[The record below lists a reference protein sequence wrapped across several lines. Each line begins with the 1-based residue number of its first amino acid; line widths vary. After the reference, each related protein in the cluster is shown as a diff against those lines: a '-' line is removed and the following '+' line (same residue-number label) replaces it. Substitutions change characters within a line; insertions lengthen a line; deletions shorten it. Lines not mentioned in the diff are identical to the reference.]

1 MNFHQI
7 LYINLTDDLQ
17 STKQKMKESKRE
29 KIILVLPGENKNLKN
44 IESLTSLKKEA
55 QMLGKILTIFSSD
68 SYYRKL
74 AEECGIEIEKSLI
87 EDSFF
92 KKEEVSFR
100 PKIRDILPK
109 REIEEKPIPKKVE
122 PEKPE
127 EEILRKKPKIAP
139 PLLYIL
145 FFVLL
150 VGGGFFGFYYLPK
163 AEILI
168 VPAGEEIE
176 FSGGFLVKKGGVF
189 DLKASLVPGELIK
202 KEKEVEKS
210 FLATGSEKRVDKAK
224 GEIVVY
230 NEDSR
235 PHNFL
240 PHTRFQSPDGKIF
253 KQPEGSDWISIPG
266 GSKES
271 PGKVKIKVVAE
282 EAGEEYNIEP
292 TKFTL
297 PGLKGTDLYK
307 KIYGKSTEKMEGGF
321 IGEAKVLTKEDIE
334 KARKEMERL
343 EENLTSELEEEV
355 LKELPLNLQF
365 LRESIFV
372 LKEGITF
379 DKKVGTIG
387 ETFKGRA
394 KVTEAVLK
402 FEEKDIQ
409 RIIAAILKDKIKEEV
424 EFEEVVSSLK
434 VEYEVLES
442 KIQGCIKEMPEEE
455 CQMEVKFKGKEK
467 VAWKIEGEGIK
478 MAILGKDP
486 MEFEKYIREDMK
498 GKIEKAELILWP
510 FWVNKIPQRR
520 DRIFIQVKYE

>member
-7 LYINLTDDLQ
+7 LYINPVDDVE
-17 STKQKMKESKRE
+17 STKRKIKESKRE

-55 QMLGKILTIFSSD
+55 QRLGKILTIFSSD

-87 EDSFF
+87 ENSFF
-92 KKEEVSFR
+92 QKGEVSFR

-109 REIEEKPIPKKVE
+109 REIEEKPVPKKVE
-122 PEKPE
+122 IERAE
-127 EEILRKKPKIAP
+127 EEIPKRKPKIIT
-139 PLLYIL
+139 PLLFIL
-145 FFVLL
+145 FFILI
-150 VGGGFFGFYYLPK
+150 VGGILFGFYYLPK

-176 FSGGFLVKKGGVF
+176 FSGEFLAKKEGVF
-189 DLKASLVPGELIK
+189 DLKTGTVPGILLK

-235 PHNFL
+235 SHNFL
-240 PHTRFQSPDGKIF
+240 PYSRFESPDGKIF
-253 KQPEGSDWISIPG
+253 RQPEGSDWISIPA
-266 GSKES
+266 GSKEN
-271 PGKVKIKVVAE
+271 PGKVEIKVVAD

-297 PGLKGTDLYK
+297 PGLKGTDLYR
-307 KIYGKSTEKMEGGF
+307 KIYGKSTAKMEGGF
-321 IGEAKVLTKEDIE
+321 IGVAKVITKEDIE
-334 KARKEMERL
+334 KAKKEMERL
-343 EENLTSELEEEV
+343 EENLTSEVREEV
-355 LKELPLNLQF
+355 LKELSLSLQF
-365 LRESIFV
+365 LKESIFI
-372 LKEGITF
+372 LKEEIIF
-379 DKKVGTIG
+379 DKKVATIG

-394 KVTEAVLK
+394 KVTAAVLK
-402 FEEKDIQ
+402 FDEKDVQ
-409 RIIAAILKDKIKEEV
+409 TIIVAILKDKIKEGV

-434 VEYEVLES
+434 VEYEILEN
-442 KIQGCIKEMPEEE
+442 KIPDCLEKLPEGKCEMKI
-455 CQMEVKFKGKEK
+455 KFKGKEK
-467 VAWKIEGEGIK
+467 AAWKIEGEEIK
-478 MAILGKDP
+478 TSLLGRGP
-486 MEFEKYIREDMK
+486 TEFETYIKEDMK

-510 FWVNKIPQRR
+510 FWVNKIPQRK
-520 DRIFIQVKYE
+520 DRIFIKVQYE